1 MQISEGEVFLQFEG
15 DSRQLFD
22 YRLVA
27 EVALESESI
36 IGGDACW
43 GGGLLCGCLPCL
55 RSPVCE
61 GLLVCACS
69 RFDLV
74 WPLGCRGA
82 WRLRKRSPP
91 LLPQGHR
98 WR

>member
-1 MQISEGEVFLQFEG
+1 MQISEGEVFLQIEG

-43 GGGLLCGCLPCL
+43 GGGASLWVSSLSEKPSVRRVASVRVL
-55 RSPVCE
+55 
-61 GLLVCACS
+61 AI
-69 RFDLV
+69 
-74 WPLGCRGA
+74 
-82 WRLRKRSPP
+82 
-91 LLPQGHR
+91 
-98 WR
+98 